1 MQKGIRPFIAAVA
14 SAVLLILPQL
24 AYADVLPDEPETEQQ
39 SLVIPVIIG
48 LIVVAAIAIVVIKRR
63 KK

>member
-1 MQKGIRPFIAAVA
+1 MKKGIRPFIAAVA